1 MSLNK
6 STSDAEIP
14 TGTVLFAAGQ
24 MKHDEFWDDTELIE
38 HWDKTVE
45 LYRSQYSNVK
55 EKTET
60 ETKGYEY
67 IMNVYISC
75 LLYDRKRKKE
85 ALEEDIPKKKKV
97 RHTTIKDTSKS
108 SPTET
113 TTAEGD
119 LSNLIMAWYYAG
131 YYTALYSK
139 QHK

>member
-55 EKTET
+55 EKAET
-60 ETKGYEY
+60 ETKG
-67 IMNVYISC
+67 
-75 LLYDRKRKKE
+75 KRKKK

-97 RHTTIKDTSKS
+97 RHTTIKDISQPN
-108 SPTET
+108 PTKT
-113 TTAEGD
+113 TTAEED

-131 YYTALYSK
+131 YYTALYSE

>member
-60 ETKGYEY
+60 ETKG
-67 IMNVYISC
+67 
-75 LLYDRKRKKE
+75 KRKKE

>member
-24 MKHDEFWDDTELIE
+24 MK
-38 HWDKTVE
+38 
-45 LYRSQYSNVK
+45 SQYSNVK
-55 EKTET
+55 EKAET
-60 ETKGYEY
+60 ETKG
-67 IMNVYISC
+67 
-75 LLYDRKRKKE
+75 KRKKK

-97 RHTTIKDTSKS
+97 RHTTIKDISQPN
-108 SPTET
+108 PTKT
-113 TTAEGD
+113 TTAEED

-131 YYTALYSK
+131 YYTALYSE